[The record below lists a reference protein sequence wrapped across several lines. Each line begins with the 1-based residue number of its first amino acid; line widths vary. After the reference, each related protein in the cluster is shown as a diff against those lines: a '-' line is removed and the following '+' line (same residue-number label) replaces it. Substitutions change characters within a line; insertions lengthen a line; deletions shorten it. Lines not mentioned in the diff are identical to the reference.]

1 VMNEPGEV
9 AAVCVSRTT
18 GTVKTPVER
27 AEVRVGH
34 GLVGDA
40 HAGDWHRQVSLLG
53 VEEIERALGGPIAE
67 HAGRFAENLAVRRLP
82 PAAYRVGTRL
92 RVGPDVLLEIS
103 QIGKE
108 CHTGCAI
115 RKQTGDCIMP
125 RRGLFARVLAGGFVA
140 PGDAVEVVE

>member
-1 VMNEPGEV
+1 MDERGEV
-9 AAVCVSRTT
+9 AAVCVSATT

-40 HAGDWHRQVSLLG
+40 HAGDWHRQVSLLS
-53 VEEIERALGGPIAE
+53 VEEIEQALGGSIAE
-67 HAGRFAENLAVRRLP
+67 QAGRFAENLAVRRLP

-92 RVGPDVLLEIS
+92 RVGAAVRLEIT
-103 QIGKE
+103 QIGKQ
-108 CHTGCAI
+108 CHTGCEI
-115 RKQTGDCIMP
+115 KKLTGDCIMP
-125 RRGLFARVLAGGFVA
+125 RRGLFAKVLVGGVVA